1 MSKPL
6 AEPPV
11 EESSNFQF
19 EAIYNAVR
27 ASPDCKILARVAVQ
41 IIGDFTTEGVT
52 IRRLLLAALQNAA
65 TTL

>member
-19 EAIYNAVR
+19 EAEAIAVR
-27 ASPDCKILARVAVQ
+27 ASPDCKILARVAVR